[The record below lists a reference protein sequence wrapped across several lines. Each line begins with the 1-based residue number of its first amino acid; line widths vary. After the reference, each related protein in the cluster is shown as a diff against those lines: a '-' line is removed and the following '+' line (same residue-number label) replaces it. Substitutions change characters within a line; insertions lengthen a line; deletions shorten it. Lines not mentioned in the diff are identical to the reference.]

1 MALSNTKR
9 FYKAV
14 TVAPAG
20 DGWEVRLDD
29 RPVKAPSGAPLVLAR
44 RALADAI
51 AEEWSDQ
58 GERIRPDAMPFYRL
72 AATAID
78 RVGPRRDEVISVT
91 LKFAET
97 DLLCYRAENPP
108 ELAQRQG
115 ERWQPLLDWAR
126 ETLACDMRVT
136 RGVIPVNQPAAAL
149 SALERALAE
158 LDDLQLTALSAIA
171 AAAGSLVIAL
181 ALARG
186 RIDAETASDLAQLDE
201 VFQAEQWG
209 QDREAVLRRQR
220 IRTEIAESARF
231 LNLLG

>member
-1 MALSNTKR
+1 MGLSNAKR

-14 TVAPAG
+14 TVVPAG

-29 RPVKAPSGAPLVLAR
+29 RPVKAPSGAPLVLVR

-72 AATAID
+72 VATAID

-97 DLLCYRAENPP
+97 DLLCYRAETPP
-108 ELAQRQG
+108 ELVQRQG

-126 ETLACDMRVT
+126 ESLACDMRVT
-136 RGVIPVNQPAAAL
+136 CGVIPVNQPAAAL
-149 SALERALAE
+149 SALERALNE
-158 LDDLQLTALSAIA
+158 LDAFQLTAISAIA

-186 RIDAETASDLAQLDE
+186 RIDAETASDLAQLEE

-220 IRTEIAESARF
+220 IRAEIAESAQF